1 MKTILLLT
9 IGLILSNYLSAQSTW
24 SLSNAGIESGFK
36 VTDFAVTKSNSIYAI
51 GTKNI
56 SQIYQSLDNGNSWTL
71 KDTIKLT
78 GYGKSKN
85 IICAFG
91 DTLLLC
97 TDGGEYHDLL
107 YKSIDNCKSWS
118 VMNPNLS
125 PLYIADFIATQEN
138 QVYEVGR
145 VYRCCPTF
153 IYPAIFKFSDTK
165 SDASLLK
172 TDGLGWYNDNFWY
185 NSICEVGN
193 TFLLS
198 VNDRNQNSFVYKSID
213 NGITW
218 NIAYSGIENGYII
231 KKFAKTKNNTVFAL
245 VANSKTSIALKII
258 QSTDSGQNWNE
269 VKITGLDNHNF
280 TYNDICASE
289 NTLLIS
295 AENSQKEFAI
305 YRSDDITPSRNL
317 KISEN
322 IKIYPN
328 PNDGDF
334 TIDYANPGNKTLQ
347 IKIADLTGKTVFETI
362 NTREIFSY
370 NGQKL
375 QSGIYVITVIGEHR
389 LITNKMIVK

>member
-78 GYGKSKN
+78 GYGESKN

>member
-56 SQIYQSLDNGNSWTL
+56 SRIYQSLDNGNSWTL
-71 KDTIKLT
+71 KDTIKLP
-78 GYGKSKN
+78 GYGESKN

-218 NIAYSGIENGYII
+218 NIVYSGIENGYII
-231 KKFAKTKNNTVFAL
+231 KKFARTKNNTVFAL

-258 QSTDSGQNWNE
+258 QSKDSGQNWNE

-295 AENSQKEFAI
+295 AENSQKEYAI

-317 KISEN
+317 KISDN

-334 TIDYANPGNKTLQ
+334 SLDYANPGNKTLQ
-347 IKIADLTGKTVFETI
+347 IKIADLTGKMVFETI
-362 NTREIFSY
+362 NTREIFNY
-370 NGQKL
+370 DGQKL